1 MYLVETTIRYG
12 GRSSQCK
19 TDETFIARHARY
31 VRARSIA
38 RCNLTRAHAP
48 DLWFTHMNVCIYQI
62 HSFIARPT
70 QILAGSNDTPQRT
83 LLAVSVP
90 LLLARLPELQRGSE
104 AFAPAL
110 HQADVKG
117 RFKSP
122 TPVEIID
129 ALPRSYAADLHAA
142 AGAAGPCRGLTR
154 CGSTLGS
161 EDTAAPDA
169 PACSSSAGGSPSAG
183 SSRGVRVLDTPVEA
197 GCGCGRPGAA
207 GWDGE
212 CVICTEGMAGRQVC
226 ISLPC
231 GHSFHDR

>member
-1 MYLVETTIRYG
+1 M
-12 GRSSQCK
+12 
-19 TDETFIARHARY
+19 
-31 VRARSIA
+31 
-38 RCNLTRAHAP
+38 
-48 DLWFTHMNVCIYQI
+48 
-62 HSFIARPT
+62 
-70 QILAGSNDTPQRT
+70 PQPT

-117 RFKSP
+117 RFRSP

-142 AGAAGPCRGLTR
+142 AGAAGPCCGLTL
-154 CGSTLGS
+154 SS
-161 EDTAAPDA
+161 DDIAAADA
-169 PACSSSAGGSPSAG
+169 PACSTSAGGRPGAG
-183 SSRGVRVLDTPVEA
+183 SSRSVRVLDTPPQP
-197 GCGCGRPGAA
+197 GCGCGKAGSA
-207 GWDGE
+207 GWDNE